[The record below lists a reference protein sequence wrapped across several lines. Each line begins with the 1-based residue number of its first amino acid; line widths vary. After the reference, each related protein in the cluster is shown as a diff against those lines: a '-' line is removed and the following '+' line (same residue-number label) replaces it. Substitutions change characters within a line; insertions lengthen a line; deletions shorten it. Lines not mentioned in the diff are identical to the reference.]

1 MEFIQHEINTHKNK
15 LMNLINNLNNTQ
27 LINEEIFINNEIK
40 KESEC
45 LISLL
50 NIKYNTLNSQ
60 NNINNNINFNPFMFQ
75 QNPVMNV
82 QNININ
88 PIQQKIFP
96 EHLNFH
102 ESYNDNNNLTNV
114 RFDHVSG
121 NKIVLVCRINE
132 KFSDVVKK
140 YREKA
145 NDYESYW
152 FLFNNNRLDPS
163 SNLTLAQLNLF
174 DCSIITVLN
183 KDDLK
188 GG

>member
-1 MEFIQHEINTHKNK
+1 M
-15 LMNLINNLNNTQ
+15 
-27 LINEEIFINNEIK
+27 
-40 KESEC
+40 
-45 LISLL
+45 ISLL

-88 PIQQKIFP
+88 PIKQQIYP
-96 EHLNFH
+96 EHLNIH
-102 ESYNDNNNLTNV
+102 GSYNDNNDIINV
-114 RFDHVSG
+114 KFEHMYG
-121 NKIVLVCRINE
+121 KKTVLVCRINE

-145 NDYESYW
+145 NDYESYC
-152 FLFNNNRLDPS
+152 FLFNNNRLDLS
-163 SNLTLAQLNLF
+163 SNLTLAQLNLS

-188 GG
+188 G

>member
-88 PIQQKIFP
+88 PIKQQIYP
-96 EHLNFH
+96 EHLNIH
-102 ESYNDNNNLTNV
+102 GSYNDNNDIINV
-114 RFDHVSG
+114 KFEHMYG
-121 NKIVLVCRINE
+121 KKTVLVCRINE

-145 NDYESYW
+145 NDYENNL
-152 FLFNNNRLDPS
+152 FLFDGSGLDPS
-163 SNLTLAQLNLF
+163 SNLTLAQLKLLGNSF
-174 DCSIITVLN
+174 ITVLN
-183 KDDLK
+183 KEGLK